1 MRCSHARTALTLTKR
16 RCYPPHRQTVRLMT
30 DDASQLSPRFVPLAW
45 SLRIP
50 RRFLRGGAGRLALTV
65 AALACG
71 VALVCAIDLVNRAVL
86 RAFVE
91 VVDSM
96 AGRAALYV
104 TADGAPFPETVADAL
119 AGIAGL
125 ELAVPVV
132 SGTAF
137 TTDASGE
144 LLTVHGV
151 DVADESAVRVYES
164 RDAGGLELDDPL
176 VFLSQPDS
184 IVITRSFAARHGLAS
199 GDRIDLL
206 TPSGRRTFTVRGLLE
221 PQGVARAYGGNL
233 IIMDLPA
240 AQAAFI
246 KPGFVNRID
255 VVVQRDAR
263 VADVAAAITE
273 RLAAGVRVEAPSQ
286 RKADLHRVMS
296 SLDVMLDGLSLIG
309 LAAAFLIIFNRLTTV
324 FETRAWQLGVMRAVG
339 VRGRDIWREL
349 LKESLLLGIVGIA
362 LGIPLG
368 VGIGRLLL
376 PVVSTTA
383 ALNFKLVAAEADLG
397 LASAS
402 FLLAAALGIGVAVLA
417 AALPAWRIAQRPP
430 IETIRGRGI
439 EHVARDRIGWGIRVL
454 TAVGLAAAL
463 VAQYT
468 IRAPLWGLVATA
480 FMVAATALAA
490 RPLVR
495 FLYPALIGPLHAIA
509 GPSAWLARGSFARN
523 NGRAALTAAMI
534 GVGIG
539 SIIWLRMLA
548 YSFEAS
554 LVHAL
559 SAALQGDWVVA
570 SAHVVHGYVE
580 APVDERLTG
589 EITGIAGVGDAVA
602 EHLVDWQYAGGPIAI
617 DAFDP
622 HYFTTTAFGR
632 WPLLGAA
639 RPDVWD
645 ALSAG
650 TAVLVSSSFAV
661 NLGVGVGDALQL
673 QTPQGPLT
681 LPVAGVCANFSSPR
695 GTIVMS
701 RDLYRRY
708 WRDAQVTRVFVRV
721 APGADAAAVRSA
733 IARQL
738 GVAYGIRIG
747 SARDLID
754 YFAAQVRRAFAPV
767 DVLAALMLFVILLG
781 LADTLAASV
790 LERTRELGTIR
801 ALGVRRRLV
810 GRSVVVEGVVLG
822 LLGLLLALAAGFSL
836 GTMWVRQTFPHLLGW
851 ALETYVPY
859 AHIAIVCGATLA
871 VCWLAALLPAR
882 RAASLPPAAALRFE

>member
-1 MRCSHARTALTLTKR
+1 M
-16 RCYPPHRQTVRLMT
+16 
-30 DDASQLSPRFVPLAW
+30 
-45 SLRIP
+45 RIP
-50 RRFLRGGAGRLALTV
+50 RRFLRGGVGRLALTL

-86 RAFVE
+86 RAFEE
-91 VVDSM
+91 VVDTM
-96 AGRAALYV
+96 AGRAALSV
-104 TADGAPFPETVADAL
+104 TADGSPFPETVADSL
-119 AGIAGL
+119 AGVAGV

-151 DVADESAVRVYES
+151 DVANESAVRVYES

-184 IVITRSFAARHGLAS
+184 VVITRSFAARHGLRS
-199 GDRIDLL
+199 NDHLELL
-206 TPSGRRTFTVRGLLE
+206 TPTGRRTFTIRGLLE
-221 PQGVARAYGGNL
+221 PQGIARAYGGNL

-240 AQAAFI
+240 AQAAFL
-246 KPGFVNRID
+246 KPDFVNRID
-255 VVVQRDAR
+255 VIVQRDAR
-263 VADVAAAITE
+263 VGDVAAAIAQ
-273 RLAAGVRVEAPSQ
+273 RLAAGLHVEAPSQ

-296 SLDVMLDGLSLIG
+296 SLDVMLDALSLIG

-339 VRGRDIWREL
+339 VRGRAIWREL
-349 LKESLLLGIVGIA
+349 LKESLLLGIVGTAI
-362 LGIPLG
+362 GIPLG
-368 VGIGRLLL
+368 VGVGRLLL

-383 ALNFKLVAAEADLG
+383 ALNFKLVAAEADLA
-397 LASAS
+397 LASAA
-402 FLLAAALGIGVAVLA
+402 FLIAGALGIGVAVLA

-430 IETIRGRGI
+430 VETIRGRGI
-439 EHVARDRIGWGIRVL
+439 EHLAHDRIGWHIRAL

-463 VAQYT
+463 VAQGT
-468 IRAPLWGLVATA
+468 LRAPVWGLVATA
-480 FMVAATALAA
+480 FLAASTALAA

-495 FLYPALIGPLHAIA
+495 FLYPALIGPLHALV
-509 GPSAWLARGSFARN
+509 GPSAWLARGSFAGNR
-523 NGRAALTAAMI
+523 GRAALTAATI

-570 SAHVVHGYVE
+570 STHAVHGYVE
-580 APVDERLTG
+580 APVDERLTA
-589 EITGIAGVGDAVA
+589 EIKGIAGVGDAVA
-602 EHLVDWQYAGGPIAI
+602 EHLVDWQYGGGPIAI
-617 DAFDP
+617 DAFDA

-632 WPLLGAA
+632 WPLIGVA

-645 ALSAG
+645 ALNAG
-650 TAVLVSSSFAV
+650 TAVLISSSFAV
-661 NLGVGVGDALQL
+661 NLRLGVGDALNL
-673 QTPQGPLT
+673 KTPQGPLT
-681 LPVAGVCANFSSPR
+681 LPVAGVIVNFSSPR

-701 RDLYRRY
+701 RDLYRRH

-721 APGADAAAVRSA
+721 APGADASATRSA
-733 IARQL
+733 IAHRL
-738 GVAYGIRIG
+738 GAVYGIRIG
-747 SARDLID
+747 SARDLMD

-822 LLGLLLALAAGFSL
+822 LLGLLLATAAGFAL
-836 GTMWVRQTFPHLLGW
+836 GTMWVRQTFPQLLGW

-859 AHIAIVCGATLA
+859 AHVAVVCGATLA

-882 RAASLPPAAALRFE
+882 RAAMLPPAVALRCE